1 MIIDKN
7 DLIYRRATQN
17 DISSLVDYRL
27 KFLNEL
33 NEKNDGEKTFLLKE
47 ELQKYFAEN
56 IKRDE
61 FVSWLAE
68 YDGKIVA
75 TSGLIL
81 WKIAPRYDCL
91 HGRYGYILN
100 MYTLPEFRRNGI
112 STELLKRLIVD
123 AKLLKIDILNLHA
136 TKDGISIYRRF
147 GFTEPIDPEL
157 ELNLDNY

>member
-33 NEKNDGEKTFLLKE
+33 KEQNDDEKTILLKE
-47 ELQKYFAEN
+47 ELQKYFTEN

-68 YDGKIVA
+68 YGGKIVA

-136 TKDGISIYRRF
+136 TKDGINIYRRF

>member
-17 DISSLVDYRL
+17 DISSLVDYRI

-33 NEKNDGEKTFLLKE
+33 KVQNDGEKTFLLKE
-47 ELQKYFAEN
+47 ELQKYFSEN
-56 IKRDE
+56 IKKNE

-68 YDGKIVA
+68 YGGKIIA

-81 WKIAPRYDCL
+81 WKIVPRYDCL

-123 AKLLKIDILNLHA
+123 AKLLKIDIFESTCNKRRDPH
-136 TKDGISIYRRF
+136 ISQIWFY
-147 GFTEPIDPEL
+147 
-157 ELNLDNY
+157 